1 MSHLLQIPQLMVT
14 YGKLLMNEL
23 PDETT
28 EFISEVCK
36 EKGLSFPLPRN
47 VLDYTMNCFTERAE
61 PSDYLHIFVNKPQH
75 LLKFLEKMVT
85 VSYEGFEFFT
95 GIRWQPHDISSTYH
109 MLLYLIY

>member
-1 MSHLLQIPQLMVT
+1 MIT

-36 EKGLSFPLPRN
+36 DKGLDSIFVVKWWIKRCL
-47 VLDYTMNCFTERAE
+47 TEKAE

-75 LLKFLEKMVT
+75 LLKFLEKMVA
-85 VSYEGFEFFT
+85 VS
-95 GIRWQPHDISSTYH
+95 
-109 MLLYLIY
+109 L